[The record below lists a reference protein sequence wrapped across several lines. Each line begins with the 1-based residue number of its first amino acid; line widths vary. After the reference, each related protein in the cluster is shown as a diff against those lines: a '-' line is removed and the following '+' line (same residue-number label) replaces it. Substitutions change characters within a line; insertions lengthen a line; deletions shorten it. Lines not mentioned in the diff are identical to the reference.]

1 MARKSDGEKID
12 ELATLAA
19 ILGERLD
26 NTRKELQELKKDL
39 EESRRRLWLIVPPL
53 LAALLSAALT
63 AAVNYLT
70 RR

>member
-1 MARKSDGEKID
+1 MS
-12 ELATLAA
+12 
-19 ILGERLD
+19 
-26 NTRKELQELKKDL
+26 Q
-39 EESRRRLWLIVPPL
+39 LWLIVPPL